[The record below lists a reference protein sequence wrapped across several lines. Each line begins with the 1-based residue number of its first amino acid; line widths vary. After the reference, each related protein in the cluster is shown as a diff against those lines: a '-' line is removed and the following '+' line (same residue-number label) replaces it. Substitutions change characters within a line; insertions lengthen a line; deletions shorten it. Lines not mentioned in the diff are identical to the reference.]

1 MATKLFSLGGFFLS
15 VIVAIRLNIIL
26 RKEDKSDGRR

>member
-1 MATKLFSLGGFFLS
+1 MATKLFSLGGLFLS

-26 RKEDKSDGRR
+26 RKEDESDGRR